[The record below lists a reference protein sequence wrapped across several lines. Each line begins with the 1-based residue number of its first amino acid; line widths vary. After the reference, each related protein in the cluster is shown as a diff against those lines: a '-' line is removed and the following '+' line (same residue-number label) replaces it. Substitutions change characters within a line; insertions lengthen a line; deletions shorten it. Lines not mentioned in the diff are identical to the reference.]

1 MGIKFEG
8 DPPYDLPVAQTAYSR
23 PRGEIVEVILI
34 VSVPGIQPEMV
45 EVRVPMSRETAQAL
59 GAQLNLLSPAAWT
72 TVSPGPVV
80 VNGHNA
86 VTNPIAGT
94 QQFYRLSQ

>member
-23 PRGEIVEVILI
+23 PQGEIVEVVLI
-34 VSVPGIQPEMV
+34 VSVPDIQREHV

-59 GAQLNLLSPAAWT
+59 GAQLNLLSPAAE
-72 TVSPGPVV
+72 
-80 VNGHNA
+80 
-86 VTNPIAGT
+86 
-94 QQFYRLSQ
+94 